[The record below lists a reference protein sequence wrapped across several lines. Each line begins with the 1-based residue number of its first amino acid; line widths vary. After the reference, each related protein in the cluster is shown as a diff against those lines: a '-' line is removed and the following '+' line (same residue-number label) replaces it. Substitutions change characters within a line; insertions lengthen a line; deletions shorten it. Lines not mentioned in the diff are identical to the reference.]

1 MSAVY
6 CCISHLPIYL
16 VLQTRNRLDRH
27 SQILQHIITVLIQR
41 INPNFQ
47 QLPLRILEL
56 NRQQPHNTKTTS
68 RRLFLQLLPFL
79 SILPKNL
86 KIFLIHNPNKETI
99 NIIKHLT
106 MILHKLLIS
115 HNNKTLIPSH
125 LRIDDLFSQTAITIV
140 LNYSEMSLTDWI
152 VYLTMVH
159 TDLLLWNFV

>member
-1 MSAVY
+1 M
-6 CCISHLPIYL
+6 
-16 VLQTRNRLDRH
+16 
-27 SQILQHIITVLIQR
+27 LIQR

-56 NRQQPHNTKTTS
+56 NRQQPHSTKTTGW
-68 RRLFLQLLPFL
+68 RILLQLLAFL
-79 SILPKNL
+79 PILPKNL
-86 KIFLIHNPNKETI
+86 KILLIHNANKETI